1 MLHSNIICS
10 LLALNVPTCA
20 VRLIKSYLTNRSMCM
35 KYKGVTSSFKSC
47 PGGGP
52 QGGLLTQVFFILQV
66 NKAGQP
72 CPRNQPPAP
81 WVEDQS
87 TFPKPKINPAY
98 LQPPDCITGPRQDAT
113 REMEEQPLCH
123 QTSKTHKKSYIDD
136 LTLFEKVSLSEL
148 IEKERKI
155 GPLNF
160 HDRFNLTL
168 PENKSILQHQLNDL
182 IKYTENNS
190 MKLNSKKTKLIPFIN
205 SRTKDFS
212 PIIKTQDG
220 TQLEVIYQLK
230 LVGLMV
236 TSDLTWGA
244 HIEYTVERVNK
255 VIWQLVRFRQLGA
268 TREQLLTFYT
278 LKIRSILMFG
288 SVCFHSS
295 LTQELTRQ
303 LELQQR
309 RCFLIILG
317 QEYQS
322 YRQARQL
329 TGIPSLEESRE
340 AACLR
345 WARRAQASTHHSH
358 LFPRTTT
365 TITRQSREFQEYSC
379 RSARYF
385 NSTVPY
391 MARLLN
397 THGASA

>member
-1 MLHSNIICS
+1 M
-10 LLALNVPTCA
+10 
-20 VRLIKSYLTNRSMCM
+20 
-35 KYKGVTSSFKSC
+35 
-47 PGGGP
+47 
-52 QGGLLTQVFFILQV
+52 
-66 NKAGQP
+66 
-72 CPRNQPPAP
+72 
-81 WVEDQS
+81 
-87 TFPKPKINPAY
+87 
-98 LQPPDCITGPRQDAT
+98 
-113 REMEEQPLCH
+113 
-123 QTSKTHKKSYIDD
+123 
-136 LTLFEKVSLSEL
+136 FEKVSLKEL
-148 IEKERKI
+148 VEKERII
-155 GPLNF
+155 GPLNY
-160 HDRFNLTL
+160 HDRFNLEL
-168 PENKSILQHQLNDL
+168 PANKSVLQHQLSDL
-182 IKYTENNS
+182 TKFTENSS
-190 MKLNSKKTKLIPFIN
+190 MKLNAKKTKCIPFIN
-205 SRTKDFS
+205 SKTKDFM
-212 PIIKTQDG
+212 PKLTTNTG
-220 TQLEVIYQLK
+220 EELEVVYELK
-230 LVGLMV
+230 LVGLVV
-236 TSDLTWGA
+236 TSDLSWGA
-244 HIEYTVERVNK
+244 HVNYTVERVSK